1 MLPTNLQRSYRNPSK
16 LGVCVCVC
24 VCDEIV
30 LLVDLTVIPCAQ
42 YFQRCF
48 VVVPPRP
55 CLFAVIPKL

>member
-1 MLPTNLQRSYRNPSK
+1 MYCLKLPSPERHC
-16 LGVCVCVC
+16 VVCVC

>member
-1 MLPTNLQRSYRNPSK
+1 MYCLKLPSPERHCVVC
-16 LGVCVCVC
+16 VCVCVC